1 MSTRDR
7 EEVHWR
13 ELRKRLVE
21 AWNRD
26 GIDDADADDGSDLQM
41 RVRIPHYRDENG
53 ERAVHHHGGSGDRLC
68 SPSP

>member
-26 GIDDADADDGSDLQM
+26 GIDDTDADDGTDLQA
-41 RVRIPHYRDENG
+41 RLRIPHHRDDNG
-53 ERAVHHHGGSGDRLC
+53 EQTVRHGSR
-68 SPSP
+68 